1 MTLITYA
8 HANSTNGDRFRQD
21 SADRLPA
28 WAVDVRLDI
37 ESYPLVEQRIT
48 QIQAD
53 SWAEFHRIP
62 STDSIIEAMRLE
74 YDHLSP
80 FWYAKKYGLLVNN
93 SGEELAVQFMT
104 VYNYSHPG
112 TY

>member
-1 MTLITYA
+1 MMITYA
-8 HANSTNGDRFRQD
+8 HNSDPSGDRYRQNSSD
-21 SADRLPA
+21 PVPV
-28 WAVDVRLDI
+28 WATDVQLDI

-53 SWAEFHRIP
+53 SWAEFHRVP
-62 STDSIIEAMRLE
+62 TADSVLAAMRLE
-74 YDHLSP
+74 YDRLGP
-80 FWYAKKYGLLVNN
+80 FEYASKHNLLINN
-93 SGEELAVQFMT
+93 SGEEFAVQFMS

>member
-8 HANSTNGDRFRQD
+8 HANDPSGARFRQD
-21 SADRLPA
+21 SSDQLPV
-28 WAVDVRLDI
+28 WATDVRLDI
-37 ESYPLVEQRIT
+37 EGYPLIEQRII

-62 STDSIIEAMRLE
+62 TTDSIIEAMRVE

-80 FWYAKKYGLLVNN
+80 YWYARKYGLLVNN
-93 SGEELAVQFMT
+93 SGEEFAVQFMT
-104 VYNYSHPG
+104 VYNYGHPG